1 MDTGK
6 EVYVQMTYGQV
17 FPPGVERE
25 STSPFSVE
33 IVCPKQFSDSY
44 ELSDAEPRLVVGA
57 VIGSEGHYT
66 VLAENVFKLDGV
78 ENASAKFHAERE
90 GMWELLK
97 NNVSQT
103 EKKRSAL
110 ELITP
115 TASKKK
121 VRLDAL
127 SPPFS

>member
-1 MDTGK
+1 MCSDDIR
-6 EVYVQMTYGQV
+6 
-17 FPPGVERE
+17 PGVHPWCRKRIDL
-25 STSPFSVE
+25 PFSVE

-44 ELSDAEPRLVVGA
+44 QLSDAEPCLVVGA

-66 VLAENVFKLDGV
+66 ILAENVFKLDDV

-90 GMWELLK
+90 GMWEFLK

-115 TASKKK
+115 TPSKKK

-127 SPPFS
+127 SPPLS